1 MVMKS
6 PALVGLAATG
16 GRRWN
21 KAGRRVTG
29 GDVFERAEGS
39 GQRERAVGV

>member
-16 GRRWN
+16 GGDGIR
-21 KAGRRVTG
+21 AGRRVTG

>member
-16 GRRWN
+16 GGDGIR
-21 KAGRRVTG
+21 AGRRVTG
-29 GDVFERAEGS
+29 GGVFERAEGR
-39 GQRERAVGV
+39 GQRAVGV